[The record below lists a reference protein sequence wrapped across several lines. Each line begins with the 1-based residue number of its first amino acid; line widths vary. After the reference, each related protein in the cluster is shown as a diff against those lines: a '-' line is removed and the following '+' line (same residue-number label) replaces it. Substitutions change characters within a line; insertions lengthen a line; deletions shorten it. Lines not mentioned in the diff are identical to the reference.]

1 MQNVVYLDES
11 IEEVTEVYPIR
22 VPSLPNRNS
31 MPATSG
37 ALPSEASLD
46 TSLQINRNISVHPVP
61 PSKLHSGR
69 EIQWIPS
76 KLVPRKNINLLI
88 LNPYSHFPGIYQM
101 LHFLLLKLY
110 PITFKK
116 REDQILEEK
125 KRDGYFSPEF
135 NGHACESQTG
145 EFNYLGIPS
154 HSSAFSESPFIG
166 KEKLGKLAGQVEFN
180 YNGTIPTKENSDGDL
195 SKVKPVAE
203 EENDQVLVTDLL

>member
-1 MQNVVYLDES
+1 MQDVVYLDES
-11 IEEVTEVYPIR
+11 TEEVTEFYPIR

-46 TSLQINRNISVHPVP
+46 TSLQINQNISVHLVP

-76 KLVPRKNINLLI
+76 KLVLRRNINLL
-88 LNPYSHFPGIYQM
+88 M
-101 LHFLLLKLY
+101 LHLSNASLLDFKVV
-110 PITFKK
+110 PITYKK

-135 NGHACESQTG
+135 NGHACESQAG

-154 HSSAFSESPFIG
+154 HSFAFSESPFIG
-166 KEKLGKLAGQVEFN
+166 KEKLDKLAGQVKFN
-180 YNGTIPTKENSDGDL
+180 YNGTISTKENSDGDL
-195 SKVKPVAE
+195 SKVKPITE
-203 EENDQVLVTDLL
+203 EENDQVSVAELL